1 MTEAQ
6 ILLRKIDTTKYKS
19 PLDKKIKV
27 STIKALEN
35 FAVYLNNLTSKHV
48 KKDKSADLEY
58 TIGALFKDA
67 RKIKE
72 GIDWNNYAKNNL
84 SFANKCFQELVEF
97 IKSKEPKHSANAIR
111 KYSEIIRD
119 YIFDLK
125 YFVEYFEQKKNP
137 SYVMFTGGKSYNNH
151 SYELN
156 LISNNLYWNACYSQ
170 NIFDQKMALNV
181 SNFTLRQSLEIK
193 FKRILGI
200 YDVYNKAFNGP
211 KLKHEFFADF
221 ISNNSTSFELPYSNL
236 TFLLKVYKW
245 TNITIHNAEN
255 PLIWQLKLALD
266 YVNPFFNWGE
276 GLNKDGKKVS
286 SIFGAVKITD
296 YDTLK
301 QKLAQELGDSAN
313 EIVCIEFIKP
323 EVIEK

>member
-19 PLDKKIKV
+19 PFDKKIKV

-35 FAVYLNNLTSKHV
+35 FAEYLNNLTSTHLR
-48 KKDKSADLEY
+48 KDKSSDLEY
-58 TIGALFKDA
+58 TIGAIFKDA
-67 RKIKE
+67 RNIKS
-72 GIDWNNYAKNNL
+72 GSDWNNFAKNNL
-84 SFANKCFQELVEF
+84 GFANKCFQELVEF
-97 IKSKEPKHSANAIR
+97 IKNKEPKHTAKAIR

-125 YFVEYFEQKKNP
+125 YFVEYFERKSDPN
-137 SYVMFTGGKSYNNH
+137 YVMFTGGKSYNNH

-211 KLKHEFFADF
+211 KIKHEFFADF
-221 ISNNSTSFELPYSNL
+221 ISDNSASFELPYTNL

-255 PLIWQLKLALD
+255 PLIWQLKLALE
-266 YVNPFFNWGE
+266 YVNPFFSWGE

-286 SIFGAVKITD
+286 SIFGAVKITG
-296 YDTLK
+296 YATLK
-301 QKLAQELGDSAN
+301 DKLAEQLGNNAN
-313 EIVCIEFIKP
+313 EMICIEFIKP